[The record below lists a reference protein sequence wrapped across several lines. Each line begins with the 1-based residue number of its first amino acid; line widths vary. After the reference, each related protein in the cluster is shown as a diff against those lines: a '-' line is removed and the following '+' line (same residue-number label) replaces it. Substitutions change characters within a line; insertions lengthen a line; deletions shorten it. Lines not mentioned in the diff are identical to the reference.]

1 MSAFLPAKKGN
12 TLELSRLFIFIIN
25 YQQSPEMEIR
35 AMIGY
40 LYADTYSNRI
50 RELTD
55 YVPGSTAGWTEAFLL
70 KLAVGPIFLAGV
82 SRL

>member
-25 YQQSPEMEIR
+25 YQQSAEMEIR

-55 YVPGSTAGWTEAFLL
+55 
-70 KLAVGPIFLAGV
+70 
-82 SRL
+82 